1 VVVVRL
7 CPFPVF
13 VIVTIAP
20 EMAPPVES
28 VIVPV
33 KAPVPAVWA
42 DMNGGES
49 SKARTP
55 RTLHA
60 TIILI
65 DHPVLGFWF
74 YQFSLALGHSDFS
87 TSFPVGL
94 ISDLFGQCQGPIILG
109 TS

>member
-1 VVVVRL
+1 MVVVRL
-7 CPFPVF
+7 CPFPVL
-13 VIVTIAP
+13 VIVTMAP

-28 VIVPV
+28 VTVPV

-42 DMNGGES
+42 DMNGGKS
-49 SKARTP
+49 RKARTP

-74 YQFSLALGHSDFS
+74 YQFLLAVLAQGHSDFS
-87 TSFPVGL
+87 TSFSVGL
-94 ISDLFGQCQGPIILG
+94 ISDLF
-109 TS
+109 

>member
-1 VVVVRL
+1 VL
-7 CPFPVF
+7 
-13 VIVTIAP
+13 VIVTVAP

-28 VIVPV
+28 VTVPV

-49 SKARTP
+49 NKARTQ

-65 DHPVLGFWF
+65 DHPVLGFGSTNSYLPRDTPIF
-74 YQFSLALGHSDFS
+74 RPLLPLA
-87 TSFPVGL
+87 
-94 ISDLFGQCQGPIILG
+94 
-109 TS
+109 